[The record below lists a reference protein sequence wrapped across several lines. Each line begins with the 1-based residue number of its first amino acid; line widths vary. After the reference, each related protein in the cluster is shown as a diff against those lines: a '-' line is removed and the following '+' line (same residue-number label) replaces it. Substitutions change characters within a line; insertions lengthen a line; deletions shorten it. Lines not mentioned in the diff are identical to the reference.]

1 MSETLFIPI
10 PSGFF
15 GNRYGVHSTRH
26 VSAERV
32 IFRITKIDRTTIKQ
46 GAKLLD
52 MTEAAFIRE
61 TALTVAK
68 ALIKQT
74 EEHNAHANSSSRN
87 R

>member
-10 PSGFF
+10 PTGFF

-26 VSAERV
+26 PSAERI
-32 IFRITKIDRTTIKQ
+32 IFRITHADRLTIKR

-61 TALTVAK
+61 TTLIVAK
-68 ALIKQT
+68 ALIKQA
-74 EEHNAHANSSSRN
+74 EEHNAHAHPSDGTG
-87 R
+87 